1 MKYLQQTQS
10 YSDYRGLKKKIR
22 KDKDGPS
29 TSESRIG
36 LAEPPEP
43 AHFAG
48 EQAEAPS
55 TSRARHDIAMG
66 LGELPIR
73 RKSTFSKKTSHDPDA
88 SLSST
93 HSNRPLSN
101 MKKSKDQTSR
111 GILARANSAFRT
123 SSASIS
129 LRELIPI
136 LSPQD
141 SAFVDALDR
150 EVEKIETFYDARK
163 REMETRTKVIKA
175 QLTELEV
182 HHQRFHEAQARNV
195 NHNPLTSALHFTSK
209 LMAHGPA
216 LVPSSSSGSENEEDS
231 SMSKSKR
238 ELADTEQRGEPSR
251 NSLDQRPSAGRD
263 DLNPEDYENAKK
275 KLQKAVIEHYRSA
288 VVVLMWTGDASKLSG
303 KPQTQSTIL
312 NITGFR
318 KALKKFEKLTRVPL
332 QYAYMTERVEPS
344 SFASDK
350 TLRGI
355 LDEMEGLYTD
365 HFAHG
370 DKKRAKTRLKTGR
383 VSKTHHYST
392 FRSGLFLGAGIPAL
406 VAGIVASFQPETRA
420 QIPNWDGL
428 LFAYGVISIPVF
440 FSLLV
445 GVNLLV
451 WKLDP
456 RTRLDH
462 REYFEIPSLL
472 FVTLSYAF
480 WLSFSLIGAPSISP
494 DVWPLV
500 WLGFTVVIML
510 DPFNVFF
517 KSSRF
522 WLVKSVLKLLVPGMR
537 RVEFTDFWM
546 GLIFTLADLYVFACS
561 YARGFDNWRKCG
573 STSKAWPA
581 AFALAMLPLL
591 IRVIQS
597 GKRYFDSRLGTHL
610 INGGKYLS
618 GIIYYLTYYV
628 WRHQGM
634 IHTSVSGLSLTLPLG
649 SIHNKSFVICQPEMY
664 IQLFLVGFIEMLR
677 RWQWN
682 FFRLENEHLGNM
694 DQYRVTREV
703 PLPYSFD
710 EEEGRTGDTTD
721 EDS

>member
-1 MKYLQQTQS
+1 MKFAKYLQQTQTPEWKRA
-10 YSDYRGLKKKIR
+10 YIDYRGLKKKIR
-22 KDKDGPS
+22 KEKDGPS

-36 LAEPPEP
+36 LAEPSEP

-55 TSRARHDIAMG
+55 TSRARHDIAVG

-88 SLSST
+88 SSSST

-101 MKKSKDQTSR
+101 MKKPKDQTSR

-251 NSLDQRPSAGRD
+251 NSLDQRPSAARD

-275 KLQKAVIEHYRSA
+275 KLQKAVIEHYRG
-288 VVVLMWTGDASKLSG
+288 LEML
-303 KPQTQSTIL
+303 QNYRIL

-451 WKLDP
+451 WSRSRINYVFIFELDP

-500 WLGFTVVIML
+500 WLGFTVVVML

-546 GLIFTLADLYVFACS
+546 GDQFCSLIFTLADLYVFACS

-628 WRHQGM
+628 WRHQG
-634 IHTSVSGLSLTLPLG
+634 SL
-649 SIHNKSFVICQPEMY
+649 HNKSFVIWCIFGTFY
-664 IQLFLVGFIEMLR
+664 AFYSAAWVTVLAFII
-677 RWQWN
+677 N
-682 FFRLENEHLGNM
+682 CAGKI
-694 DQYRVTREV
+694 
-703 PLPYSFD
+703 
-710 EEEGRTGDTTD
+710 
-721 EDS
+721 